1 MRDEAYGQQ
10 SSLSPVD
17 RFGVWLSSV
26 AVRRHATFA
35 GKRVADFGCGY
46 HARFARQI
54 LPSVQHMLLVDVQL
68 AEDLRHHPKI
78 KAAEDPIGIVLPTI
92 PDQSLDVV
100 LCLSVLE
107 HLDQPQ
113 SALDGFHR
121 ILAPGGLALIN
132 VPSWR
137 GKPLLELSAFRLGWS
152 PSIEMDDHK
161 CYYDPRDLW
170 PMLVRA
176 GFHPSKISC
185 RRHKFGLNTFAVCRV
200 PRRNARRA
208 PAALRS

>member
-1 MRDEAYGQQ
+1 MRNEAYGQQ
-10 SSLSPVD
+10 GSLSLLD

-54 LPSVQHMLLVDVQL
+54 LPRVQWMLLVDIQL
-68 AEDLRHHPKI
+68 AEDLRHHPKVR
-78 KAAEDPIGIVLPTI
+78 AAEDPIGIVLPTI

-107 HLDQPQ
+107 HLDRPQ
-113 SALDGFHR
+113 EALDGFHR

-137 GKPLLELSAFRLGWS
+137 GKPWLEFSAFRLGCS
-152 PSIEMDDHK
+152 PSIEMDDHR

-176 GFHPSKISC
+176 GFRPSEISC

-200 PRRNARRA
+200 PQRDAGRA

>member
-1 MRDEAYGQQ
+1 MRSEAYGQGAP
-10 SSLSPVD
+10 LSIVD

-46 HARFARQI
+46 HAPLARRI
-54 LPSVQHMLLVDVQL
+54 LPRVQQMLLVDVQL
-68 AEDLRHHPKI
+68 AEDLRRHPKI
-78 KAAEDPIGIVLPTI
+78 QAVQSPIGIVLPTV
-92 PDQSLDVV
+92 PDQSFDIV

-107 HLDQPQ
+107 HLDEPQ
-113 SALDGFHR
+113 AALDGFRR

-137 GKPLLELSAFRLGWS
+137 GKPWLELSAFRLGLS

-161 CYYDPRDLW
+161 RYYDPRDLW

-176 GFHPSKISC
+176 GFRPSGISC
-185 RRHKFGLNTFAVCRV
+185 RRHKFGLNTFAVCR
-200 PRRNARRA
+200 A
-208 PAALRS
+208 PALNGSRP